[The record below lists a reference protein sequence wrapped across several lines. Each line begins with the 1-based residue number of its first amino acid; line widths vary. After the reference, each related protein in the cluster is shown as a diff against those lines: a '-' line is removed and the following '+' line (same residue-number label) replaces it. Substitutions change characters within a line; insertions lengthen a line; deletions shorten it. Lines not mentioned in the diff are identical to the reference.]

1 MELIKEY
8 FDELNTAFMNSL
20 IAVEFSDDQ
29 ASRFLTE
36 AVTAILA
43 AVQKTGVFQT
53 IYCLL
58 YAHSYQFPG
67 GIDVDSIVKKSD
79 INTDQLTAGL
89 QAIGQVLLI
98 VYSQKSSSK
107 NIAVSC

>member
-1 MELIKEY
+1 MI
-8 FDELNTAFMNSL
+8 S
-20 IAVEFSDDQ
+20 VEFSNDQ
-29 ASRFLTE
+29 TSRFLTE

-53 IYCLL
+53 IYCFL
-58 YAHSYQFPG
+58 YEHSYQFPG
-67 GIDVDSIVKKSD
+67 EVDVDSIVKNSH
-79 INTDQLTAGL
+79 INSDQLVAGL

-98 VYSQKSSSK
+98 ICSQKNSSK

>member
-1 MELIKEY
+1 MELLKEC
-8 FDELNTAFMNSL
+8 FDEFNTAFTKSL

-43 AVQKTGVFQT
+43 TVQKTSVFQT

-67 GIDVDSIVKKSD
+67 EIDVDSIVKNSD
-79 INTDQLTAGL
+79 INSDQLTVGF
-89 QAIGQVLLI
+89 QAIAKVLLI
-98 VYSQKSSSK
+98 VYTQKSSSK
-107 NIAVSC
+107 VAVVSC